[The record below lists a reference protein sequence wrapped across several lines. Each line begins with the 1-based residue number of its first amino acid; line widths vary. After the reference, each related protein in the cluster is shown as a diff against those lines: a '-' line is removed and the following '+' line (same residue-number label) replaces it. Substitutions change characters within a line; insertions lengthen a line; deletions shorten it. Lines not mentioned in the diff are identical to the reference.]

1 MIHILVTYN
10 ETACNS
16 SAVNLGTMELG
27 KQTELHDWFT
37 DITKKKSHAILGPAH
52 LQVISLS
59 IYHVNKALYI

>member
-37 DITKKKSHAILGPAH
+37 DTHAILGPAH